1 MLVSWSIIPLSIVIR
16 CYKMYYRATGWGK
29 TPLHYA
35 ARDGLVACV
44 EVLLKAGA
52 KTDIEDHRGSA
63 PQNSFAS
70 NSLVKN
76 EETFL
81 IFSSSSFCIWRSEFS
96 WVSLSNCVKKSDV
109 AFSFFVLHQ
118 QVILSFVFEFVHL
131 LSDFMR
137 FLYFRYVPTRLND
150 LLNYFSTSGACQLDL
165 MNFGLVRMWTS
176 VTRSFLYGNFLW
188 LSSQWFQVSW
198 DECTALFLFS

>member
-1 MLVSWSIIPLSIVIR
+1 MLDPSSNTGNVCRHISEICKDQTNPTVCSLNRHFELKITTIIPIASLPVMLVSWSIIPLSIVIR

-131 LSDFMR
+131 FCDFMR
-137 FLYFRYVPTRLND
+137 FLLTH
-150 LLNYFSTSGACQLDL
+150 
-165 MNFGLVRMWTS
+165 
-176 VTRSFLYGNFLW
+176 
-188 LSSQWFQVSW
+188 
-198 DECTALFLFS
+198 ALFGVLNICSFWINLY